1 MFKVFVAFCI
11 ISGVLL
17 PDVNV
22 KFIMS
27 FLECLVQNHCSCAML
42 ENYMSAIK
50 ANFILYDLPFVV
62 FDHPKIK
69 YFIKSIKINRP
80 LTLRPHNT
88 VDLPVRRI
96 SRACMDLTH
105 GVVYRAVFF
114 TGFFLLFS
122 DCLTLPLTLCLLLIL
137 LGISLVMMCF
147 LPKHL

>member
-11 ISGVLL
+11 VGGVLL

-22 KFIMS
+22 KIVMS
-27 FLECLVQNHCSCAML
+27 FLEFMVQNYCSCGML

-50 ANFILYDLPFVV
+50 ANFVLYDLPFVV

-88 VDLPVRRI
+88 IDLSILRCI
-96 SRACMDLTH
+96 SRACLDLPH
-105 GVVYRAVFF
+105 GVVYRAFDWIF
-114 TGFFLLFS
+114 
-122 DCLTLPLTLCLLLIL
+122 
-137 LGISLVMMCF
+137 CF
-147 LPKHL
+147 I